1 MMDFNERLS
10 ELLGKIA
17 RKNHLQ
23 NIIDDFSSE
32 REMLERKV
40 NALGLVKKDE
50 QDDVD
55 ILEGRSLATLFYTII
70 GKKDEKLDKE
80 REEARLAAVKYDTA
94 VKELEAVKEDLW
106 KYKDELASLH
116 GCEEKYA
123 ALLTE
128 KVAFIQNSKNETA
141 EELLKCEEYI
151 STLASRKKEIDEAL
165 SAGKSA
171 LAAANAV
178 LCSLE
183 DAEGYGKWDLWASD
197 SIFINMLKHDS
208 LDDAQS
214 KLETLQIMLRR
225 FKTELTDVRVSCE
238 IQVNMDSFTKFADY
252 FLDCFI
258 MDLKVLD
265 KIQASLE
272 SVKDTKN
279 QITSIVSKLEKM
291 LETTDKQIIRA
302 EMDKNEII
310 LKADI

>member
-1 MMDFNERLS
+1 MSFNERLTELS
-10 ELLGKIA
+10 EKIS
-17 RKNHLQ
+17 RKKHLQ
-23 NIIDDFSSE
+23 NVVDELLSE
-32 REMLERKV
+32 REILERKV
-40 NALGLVKKDE
+40 NALALVKKDE

-55 ILEGRSLATLFYTII
+55 ILEGRSLAALFYTVI
-70 GKKDEKLDKE
+70 GKKNEKLDKE
-80 REEARLAAVKYDTA
+80 KEEARLAAVKYDTA

-116 GCEEKYA
+116 GCEEKYD

-128 KVAFIQNSKNETA
+128 KAAVIQNSENA
-141 EELLKCEEYI
+141 VSEELLKCEEYI
-151 STLASRKKEIDEAL
+151 SSLINRKKEISEAR
-165 SAGKSA
+165 SAGISA
-171 LAAANAV
+171 REAANAV

-208 LDDAQS
+208 LDNAQN
-214 KLETLQIMLRR
+214 KLETLQVMLRR

-252 FLDCFI
+252 FFDCFI

-265 KIQASLE
+265 KIQNSLD

-279 QITSIVSKLEKM
+279 QIVSIVNKLDKM
-291 LETTDKQIIRA
+291 LETTDKQLACAQR
-302 EMDKNEII
+302 DKNEII
-310 LKADI
+310 INADI